1 MRKPNKPYTE
11 LTREEI
17 DRIVNTG
24 GDAKTWLN
32 NAVSAY
38 LDRLKLSERA
48 RRVVNTTDPISE
60 VFAGMYTAEEVE
72 QYIAEYCDEE
82 DEF

>member
-24 GDAKTWLN
+24 GDAKN
-32 NAVSAY
+32 VA
-38 LDRLKLSERA
+38 
-48 RRVVNTTDPISE
+48 
-60 VFAGMYTAEEVE
+60 
-72 QYIAEYCDEE
+72 
-82 DEF
+82 